1 MTKVDHY
8 RQTLRTFEDWIPFL
22 LEESGLPGPRA
33 NLELVQAVV
42 DEGDE
47 ALFLR
52 LLRYGP
58 DEAPTNSPG
67 EFLALCGVVG
77 LGKLLAEGKS
87 EALEML
93 HQLAADPRWRIR
105 EGVRMALERLGQKD
119 MGWLMAEMEVW
130 SRGSLLV
137 QRAAAAALCEPR
149 LLVESCHARGVLRI
163 LDQITASLSGLEDRK
178 SAEFKTLR
186 KALGYCWSVAV
197 AALPE
202 EGKPLMENWL
212 VSDDRDVLWIMR
224 QNLRKKRLARM
235 DATWVEKWQA
245 S

>member
-22 LEESGLPGPRA
+22 LAESGLPGPRA

-58 DEAPTNSPG
+58 HEAPTNSPG

-77 LGKLLAEGKS
+77 LGKLLAAGKS

-93 HQLAADPRWRIR
+93 RQLAADPRWRIR

-119 MGWLMAEMEVW
+119 MGWLMAEMEAW
-130 SRGSLLV
+130 SRGSLLE
-137 QRAAAAALCEPR
+137 QRAAAAALCEPQ
-149 LLVESCHARGVLRI
+149 LLTESVHARGVLRI
-163 LDQITASLSGLEDRK
+163 LDQITASLCGLEDRK

-212 VSDDRDVLWIMR
+212 VSDDRDVLWIMK
-224 QNLRKKRLARM
+224 QNLRKKRLTRM
-235 DATWVEKWQA
+235 DAAWVEKWQA